1 MLSALCFIRMPMRD
15 LTLVTG
21 LLWQPLTALK
31 GLRDRAPF
39 GLAALGAWLATFLYA
54 LAAAVLESYAQSGR
68 LFELPGTRTPQFWL
82 GNLQSAALNAALLL
96 LFVAV
101 LYVPFAILLANLFER
116 RASFALVLREEYAA
130 VASCALAALAAA
142 LLVTLL
148 PAAVISWQS
157 AWLNSEAVV
166 GYFVLLLVIPLP
178 IFAALMTLAI
188 GLIFRIGW
196 AKAAVVTLL
205 SFLSLFGL
213 VVLMQAV
220 AFFFAS
226 PFLLLLLI
234 YFLRDQISDLL
245 SARDTRR
252 SFKQNLE
259 AATLNPADA
268 SAHYN
273 LGLIY
278 QQRGEYEKAVQ
289 SFQRASEID
298 PQEVDAHYQLG
309 RLAREQGKL
318 NEAIEHFEKV
328 VRQAPNHSQYEI
340 WRETGLVYYA
350 AKQYPDALVMLD
362 KFLAQRT
369 MDAEAHYWRGM
380 TLAQLGRDRE
390 AAEEMQAC
398 IETVRTAPAYKYRT
412 ERRWLQRAQN
422 FLREQ
427 QH

>member
-1 MLSALCFIRMPMRD
+1 MLSALCFIRMLMRD

-68 LFELPGTRTPQFWL
+68 LFELPGTRAPQFWI
-82 GNLQSAALNAALLL
+82 GNVQSAALNAALLL
-96 LFVAV
+96 LFVTV
-101 LYVPFAILLANLFER
+101 LYVPFAIFLANLFER
-116 RASFALVLREEYAA
+116 RASFSLVLREEYAA
-130 VASCALAALAAA
+130 VASCALAALASA

-226 PFLLLLLI
+226 PFLLLLLV

-289 SFQRASEID
+289 SFERASEID

-350 AKQYPDALVMLD
+350 AKQYPDALAMLD
-362 KFLAQRT
+362 KFLAQRST
-369 MDAEAHYWRGM
+369 DAEARYWHGM
-380 TLAQLGRDRE
+380 TLAQLGRDNE
-390 AAEEMQAC
+390 AAAEMQIC

-422 FLREQ
+422 FLRERQ
-427 QH
+427 L

>member
-1 MLSALCFIRMPMRD
+1 
-15 LTLVTG
+15 
-21 LLWQPLTALK
+21 
-31 GLRDRAPF
+31 
-39 GLAALGAWLATFLYA
+39 
-54 LAAAVLESYAQSGR
+54 
-68 LFELPGTRTPQFWL
+68 
-82 GNLQSAALNAALLL
+82 
-96 LFVAV
+96 
-101 LYVPFAILLANLFER
+101 
-116 RASFALVLREEYAA
+116 
-130 VASCALAALAAA
+130 
-142 LLVTLL
+142 
-148 PAAVISWQS
+148 
-157 AWLNSEAVV
+157 
-166 GYFVLLLVIPLP
+166 VIPLP
-178 IFAALMTLAI
+178 IFAALMTLAV

-289 SFQRASEID
+289 AFQRASEID

-350 AKQYPDALVMLD
+350 AKQYLDALAMLD
-362 KFLAQRT
+362 KFLAQRAS
-369 MDAEAHYWRGM
+369 DAEARYWRGM
-380 TLAQLGRDRE
+380 TLAQLQRENE
-390 AAEEMQAC
+390 AAAEMQAC
-398 IETVRTAPAYKYRT
+398 IETVRSAPAYKYRT
-412 ERRWLQRAQN
+412 ERRWLQQAQN
-422 FLREQ
+422 FLRER